1 MNVYFESKDAGDL
14 NIKCSCPGRML
25 VSEIYVVEDVYAY
38 VTDFT
43 NWTSVTNKGTSFIFS
58 DFTLPTNHLITFKL
72 NNMESGAIRISC
84 GDTTH
89 TNSSGYLEWIYA
101 WYQTSL
107 YYRDSSNAEKS
118 IGVGFVSSSR
128 IFKIEYNG
136 TTLQLYDETGVIKRI
151 TTYDLLSLTRL
162 LRINSSSVN
171 SIDWIKVKSL

>member
-1 MNVYFESKDAGDL
+1 
-14 NIKCSCPGRML
+14 ML
-25 VSEIYVVEDVYAY
+25 VSEIYIEDLYTY

-43 NWTSVTNKGTSFIFS
+43 NWTSVTNKGTTYIFS
-58 DFTLPTNHLITFKL
+58 DFILPTNHLITFKR
-72 NNMESGAIRISC
+72 NNTNAGSIRVSC

-89 TNSSGYLEWIYA
+89 TNNRGYLEWIYA

-118 IGVGFVSSSR
+118 IGVGFDSSSR
-128 IFKIEYNG
+128 IFQIEYDG
-136 TTLQLYDETGVIKRI
+136 TTLKLYDEKGVIKTI
-151 TTYDLLSLTRL
+151 TTYDLLSLTRV